1 MGWTHHSTGV
11 QIIRACCII
20 QGLLGNVGRPGGG
33 ILALRGHTSI
43 QGSTDI
49 PTLYNMLPT
58 YLPQPNA
65 FNPHATFEE
74 FMKVETVPTGWWHNF
89 PKYMVSLLRAWYG
102 DAVGPHN
109 DWGYDWVPKM
119 IGDHSQQ
126 PMTLA
131 SVDGVMKGL
140 FVLGQNPVVGS
151 VNSDLV
157 ERGLSK
163 LDWMVVRDFAMTETA
178 NFWEKGRLVQRGE
191 LSPEQIGTEIFF
203 LPSAMAAEKDGTV
216 TNTNRLVQWHD
227 KVVEAPGDNRSDLWF
242 MVHLGNLLKAMY
254 ADSTDPVDRPI
265 QALTW
270 DYPLRGERQEPDAGS
285 RAARDQRLY
294 LAREEADPELPGS
307 EGRRQHGLRR
317 LALYRR
323 LSARGPQPV
332 ALAQA
337 GRPARIGQPSRLG
350 LRLAVQPARALQPRL
365 GRSRRAAV
373 VGAQEARLV
382 ERGRRRVDR
391 PRYPRFRR
399 GQAARISARTGA
411 SIRPAWTR
419 SAATRPSS

>member
-11 QIIRACCII
+11 QIIRAACIV

-33 ILALRGHTSI
+33 VLALRGHTSI

-65 FNPHATFEE
+65 FNPHGTFKQ
-74 FMKVETVPTGWWHNF
+74 FMEVETVPTGWWHNF

-102 DAVGPHN
+102 DAVGPQN
-109 DWGYDWVPKM
+109 DWGYDWVPKI

-131 SVDGVMKGL
+131 SVDGVIKGL

-151 VNSDLV
+151 VNSDMV

-191 LSPEQIGTEIFF
+191 LSPEQIGTEVFF

-227 KVVEAPGDNRSDLWF
+227 KVVRRAGRQPVRPLVHRASRPAAEDDVRRQHRRRRSPDPGADLG
-242 MVHLGNLLKAMY
+242 LSA
-254 ADSTDPVDRPI
+254 ARR
-265 QALTW
+265 A
-270 DYPLRGERQEPDAGS
+270 AGARCGG

-294 LAREEADPELPGS
+294 LAGEEAD
-307 EGRRQHGLRR
+307 
-317 LALYRR
+317 
-323 LSARGPQPV
+323 
-332 ALAQA
+332 
-337 GRPARIGQPSRLG
+337 
-350 LRLAVQPARALQPRL
+350 
-365 GRSRRAAV
+365 RRAI
-373 VGAQEARLV
+373 
-382 ERGRRRVDR
+382 
-391 PRYPRFRR
+391 
-399 GQAARISARTGA
+399 RI
-411 SIRPAWTR
+411 
-419 SAATRPSS
+419 